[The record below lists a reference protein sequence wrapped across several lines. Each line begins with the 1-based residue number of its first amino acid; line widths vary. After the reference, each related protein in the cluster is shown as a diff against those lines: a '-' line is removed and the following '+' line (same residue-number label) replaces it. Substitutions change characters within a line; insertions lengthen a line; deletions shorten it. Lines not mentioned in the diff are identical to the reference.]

1 MTAVVIFDRFI
12 SPNNSCLSYVATLE
26 VCAFIQR
33 VPSTLAV
40 YCIYRALFSL
50 LLLIP
55 TIPVAFLSP
64 CTALQRSTD
73 NEVLGSSQYRLV
85 NKCLCVTHL
94 TTARHRHC
102 TYTACT
108 CTI

>member
-40 YCIYRALFSL
+40 YCALFSL
-50 LLLIP
+50 LQLIP

-85 NKCLCVTHL
+85 NKCLCVT
-94 TTARHRHC
+94 
-102 TYTACT
+102 
-108 CTI
+108 